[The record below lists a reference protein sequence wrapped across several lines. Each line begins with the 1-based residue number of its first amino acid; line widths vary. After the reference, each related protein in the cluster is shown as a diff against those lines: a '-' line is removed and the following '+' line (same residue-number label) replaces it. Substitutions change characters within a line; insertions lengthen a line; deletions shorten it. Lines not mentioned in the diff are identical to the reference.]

1 MDIDPDPLS
10 TILSLVSAVTST
22 ASQAWIEFN
31 LPTTGS
37 LIAILVA
44 VTALLVSSFFSGSEI
59 AYFSLKRDQID
70 DIEDSDSRERV
81 SALLAKPEKLLA
93 TILIGNNI
101 VNVLIVVVL
110 NFAVSQI
117 MVINNGVAN
126 FIIQTVLFT
135 FLILLFGEV
144 LPKLYASNN
153 NVKFAIFAASGLNVA
168 MSLLSPLSRIMVK
181 STRIVAKVVTS
192 HTEELSVD
200 DLSRALEASNVKSG
214 EEKDILEGILTFG
227 DKTVNEIMR
236 PRVDVVALD
245 IESTFGDVVKCVV
258 ENGYSRMPV
267 YHDSLDDIKGILYA
281 KDLLPYIGKMG
292 DNFQWQKLLR
302 SVYFVPETRMID
314 DLLEDFRTKKIHLA
328 VVVDEFGCTQG
339 IATLEDVLEEIV
351 GDINDEYDDD
361 EKFYTK
367 INDNT
372 FVFDGKTS
380 IGDFCRV
387 AALDEEEFD
396 NDAVGEAETI
406 AGLLLNIK
414 GDFLKQK
421 ETIDYK
427 NCHFEVVKVVKYRIA
442 KVRVS
447 IERTEN
453 DAKKD

>member
-44 VTALLVSSFFSGSEI
+44 VAALLVSSFFSGSEI

-181 STRIVAKVVTS
+181 STRIVDKVVTS

>member
-22 ASQAWIEFN
+22 ANQAWIEFN
-31 LPTTGS
+31 LPTTGT

-44 VTALLVSSFFSGSEI
+44 VAALLVSSFFSGSEI

-153 NVKFAIFAASGLNVA
+153 NVKFAIFAAPGLNVA

-181 STRIVAKVVTS
+181 STRIVDKVVTS
-192 HTEELSVD
+192 HAEELSVD

-453 DAKKD
+453 DAKRD

>member
-153 NVKFAIFAASGLNVA
+153 NVKFAIFAAPGLNVA

-181 STRIVAKVVTS
+181 STRIVDKVVTS

-227 DKTVNEIMR
+227 GKTVNEIMR

-453 DAKKD
+453 DAKRD